1 MSDYTKEIRNLI
13 GTRPLILPGSTL
25 LVFND
30 AQELLLQHRSDTK
43 EWGLPGGNMEPGES
57 LEQTARRELL
67 EETGLQAEELQLRNL
82 LSGEDYYFK
91 YPNGDE
97 VYNVIGVYEAI
108 NPYGKLVMEDGE
120 SLALKYFPLHDL
132 PEIMDYRARLIIKK
146 TLL

>member
-1 MSDYTKEIRNLI
+1 
-13 GTRPLILPGSTL
+13 
-25 LVFND
+25 
-30 AQELLLQHRSDTK
+30 
-43 EWGLPGGNMEPGES
+43 MEPGES